1 MTSSL
6 SPVHHQCVHVHATLK
21 PADDVFRG
29 GLVGCFFWGSAA
41 RCLGGWAATLAGGHG
56 SPAPTSHY
64 SQRRRRV
71 TSQTPADLLLA
82 RTQGGGGQRSRC
94 HGRKMARQRCQ
105 AGLRSIAER
114 RHLEG
119 KDHLQSRRP
128 VRNKVHL
135 ITVAQITL
143 IARLEQMSVL

>member
-21 PADDVFRG
+21 PADDVFG
-29 GLVGCFFWGSAA
+29 GGWLGVFFWGSAA

-82 RTQGGGGQRSRC
+82 RTRGGGQDVKWLASVVKRDRGASLSADTW
-94 HGRKMARQRCQ
+94 KEKIIYK
-105 AGLRSIAER
+105 AGDQCGTSDNCGTYYTDSEA
-114 RHLEG
+114 
-119 KDHLQSRRP
+119 
-128 VRNKVHL
+128 
-135 ITVAQITL
+135 
-143 IARLEQMSVL
+143 